1 MNPFVFHTPT
11 RVYFGENSASSCGDF
26 LRELGGTKVLMVAD
40 AFLEKSGALTPLID
54 SIKEST
60 GIEPVLF
67 TDVPSD
73 SDIDC
78 VNKATV
84 IARTSGCDALVAV
97 GGGSVLDTAKVIN
110 ICLTFGGEVMD
121 YQGLNII
128 ERKLLPLIA
137 VPTTAGTGAEVSF
150 VAMVKDHGESKKLMF
165 GSRFLAPDV
174 AILDPLM
181 IVSLPAKLTAA
192 TGIDAVTHDIEC
204 YVASGTY
211 SVFTDSLC
219 LESLRLL
226 FEFLPQATIDGDNLE
241 ARGATLVA
249 SCMAGV
255 AFTNSGVGITHAL
268 AHAVGAKYATHHGMT
283 NAVFLLH
290 GMRFNFES
298 VYSRYARIARFLDL
312 AAEASNS
319 INGNTIN
326 SSDDRALAHLLLNK
340 VEALLR
346 QLKVPL
352 NLRELGVPELTDE
365 NLAELVDLA
374 GADPAIMFNPREAST
389 EDLTQLLKRAY

>member
-11 RVYFGENSASSCGDF
+11 RVYFGEDSASSCGDF
-26 LRELGGTKVLMVAD
+26 LRELGGKKVLMVAD
-40 AFLEKSGALTPLID
+40 AFLEKSGALKPLIE
-54 SIKEST
+54 SIREST
-60 GIEPVLF
+60 GSAPILF

-78 VNKATV
+78 VNNATA
-84 IARTSGCDALVAV
+84 IARTHQCDAFVAV
-97 GGGSVLDTAKVIN
+97 GGGSVIDTAKVIN
-110 ICLTFGGEVMD
+110 ICLSFGGEVMD

-128 ERKLLPLIA
+128 ERKLYPLIA

-150 VAMVKDHGESKKLMF
+150 VAMVKDHGEGKKLMF

-192 TGIDAVTHDIEC
+192 TGIDAITHGIEC

-211 SVFTDSLC
+211 SVFTDAIC

-226 FEFLPQATIDGDNLE
+226 FEFLPQATVDGGNIE

-283 NAVFLLH
+283 NAVFLPH
-290 GMRFNFES
+290 GMRFNLDT
-298 VYSRYARIARFLDL
+298 VYPRYARIAQFLGFAD
-312 AAEASNS
+312 EKN
-319 INGNTIN
+319 IG
-326 SSDDRALAHLLLNK
+326 DERALANLLVNK
-340 VEALLR
+340 VEALLEKL
-346 QLKVPL
+346 QLPL
-352 NLRELGVPELTDE
+352 TLRELGVPELSDE
-365 NLAELVDLA
+365 NLAELTDLA
-374 GADPAIMFNPREAST
+374 AADPAIMFNPREASSD
-389 EDLTQLLKRAY
+389 DLTQLLKRAY

>member
-11 RVYFGENSASSCGDF
+11 RVYFGEDSASSCGDF
-26 LRELGGTKVLMVAD
+26 LRELGGKKVLMVAD
-40 AFLEKSGALTPLID
+40 AFLEKSGALKPLIE
-54 SIKEST
+54 SIREST
-60 GIEPVLF
+60 GSAPILF

-78 VNKATV
+78 VNNATA
-84 IARTSGCDALVAV
+84 IARTHQCDALVAV
-97 GGGSVLDTAKVIN
+97 GGGSVIDTAKVIN
-110 ICLTFGGEVMD
+110 ICLSFGGEVMD

-128 ERKLLPLIA
+128 ERKLYPLIA

-150 VAMVKDHGESKKLMF
+150 VAMVKDHGEGKKLMF

-174 AILDPLM
+174 AVLDPLM

-192 TGIDAVTHDIEC
+192 TGIDAITHGIEC

-211 SVFTDSLC
+211 SVFTDAIC

-226 FEFLPQATIDGDNLE
+226 FEFLPQATVDGGNIE

-283 NAVFLLH
+283 NAVFLPH
-290 GMRFNFES
+290 GMRFNLDS
-298 VYSRYARIARFLDL
+298 VYPRYARIAQFLGFADH
-312 AAEASNS
+312 EN
-319 INGNTIN
+319 NG
-326 SSDDRALAHLLLNK
+326 DERALASLLVNK
-340 VEALLR
+340 VEALLEKL
-346 QLKVPL
+346 QLPHT
-352 NLRELGVPELTDE
+352 LRELGVPEFSDE
-365 NLAELVDLA
+365 NLAELTDLA
-374 GADPAIMFNPREAST
+374 AADPAIMFNPREASSD
-389 EDLTQLLKRAY
+389 DLTQLLKRAY

>member
-11 RVYFGENSASSCGDF
+11 RVYFGEDSASSCGDF
-26 LRELGGTKVLMVAD
+26 LRELGGKKVLMVAD
-40 AFLEKSGALTPLID
+40 AFLEKSGALKPLIE
-54 SIKEST
+54 SIREST
-60 GIEPVLF
+60 GSAPILF

-78 VNKATV
+78 VNNATA
-84 IARTSGCDALVAV
+84 IARTHQCDALVAV
-97 GGGSVLDTAKVIN
+97 GGGSVIDTAKVIN
-110 ICLTFGGEVMD
+110 ICLSFGGEVMD

-128 ERKLLPLIA
+128 ERKLYPLIA

-150 VAMVKDHGESKKLMF
+150 VAMVKDHGEGKKLMF

-192 TGIDAVTHDIEC
+192 TGIDAITHGIEC

-211 SVFTDSLC
+211 SVFTDAIC

-226 FEFLPQATIDGDNLE
+226 FEFLPQATVDGGNIE

-283 NAVFLLH
+283 NAVFLPH
-290 GMRFNFES
+290 GMRFNLDT
-298 VYSRYARIARFLDL
+298 VYPRYARIAQFLGFAD
-312 AAEASNS
+312 EEN
-319 INGNTIN
+319 NG
-326 SSDDRALAHLLLNK
+326 DERALANLLVNK
-340 VEALLR
+340 VEALLEKL
-346 QLKVPL
+346 QLPL
-352 NLRELGVPELTDE
+352 TLRELGVPEFSDE
-365 NLAELVDLA
+365 NLAELTDLA
-374 GADPAIMFNPREAST
+374 AADPAIMFNPREASSD
-389 EDLTQLLKRAY
+389 DLTQLLKRAY

>member
-11 RVYFGENSASSCGDF
+11 RVYFGEDSASSCGDF
-26 LRELGGTKVLMVAD
+26 LRELGGKKVLMVAD
-40 AFLEKSGALTPLID
+40 AFLEKSGALKPLIE
-54 SIKEST
+54 SIREST
-60 GIEPVLF
+60 GSAPILF

-78 VNKATV
+78 VNNATA
-84 IARTSGCDALVAV
+84 IARTHQCDALVAV
-97 GGGSVLDTAKVIN
+97 GGGSVIDTAKVIN
-110 ICLTFGGEVMD
+110 ICLSFGGEVMD

-128 ERKLLPLIA
+128 ERKLYPLIA

-150 VAMVKDHGESKKLMF
+150 VAMVKDHGEGKKLMF

-192 TGIDAVTHDIEC
+192 TGIDAITHGIEC

-211 SVFTDSLC
+211 SVFTDAIC

-226 FEFLPQATIDGDNLE
+226 FEFLPQATVDGGNIE

-283 NAVFLLH
+283 NAVFLPH
-290 GMRFNFES
+290 GMRFNLDS
-298 VYSRYARIARFLDL
+298 VYPRYARIAQFLGFADH
-312 AAEASNS
+312 EN
-319 INGNTIN
+319 NG
-326 SSDDRALAHLLLNK
+326 DERALASLLVNK
-340 VEALLR
+340 VEALLEKL
-346 QLKVPL
+346 QLPHT
-352 NLRELGVPELTDE
+352 LRELGVPEFSDE
-365 NLAELVDLA
+365 NLAELTDLA
-374 GADPAIMFNPREAST
+374 AADPAIMFNPREASSD
-389 EDLTQLLKRAY
+389 DLTQLLKRAY

>member
-26 LRELGGTKVLMVAD
+26 LLELGGKKVLMVAD
-40 AFLEKSGALTPLID
+40 AFLEKSGALIPLID
-54 SIKEST
+54 SIREST
-60 GIEPVLF
+60 GNEPILF

-73 SDIDC
+73 SDIEC
-78 VNKATV
+78 VNKATS
-84 IARTSGCDALVAV
+84 IARSNQCDAFVAV
-97 GGGSVLDTAKVIN
+97 GGGSVIDTAKVIN
-110 ICLTFGGEVMD
+110 ICLRFGGEVMD

-128 ERKLLPLIA
+128 ERKLFPLIA

-181 IVSLPAKLTAA
+181 IVSLPPKLTAA
-192 TGIDAVTHDIEC
+192 TGIDAVTHGIEC
-204 YVASGTY
+204 YVASGTF
-211 SVFTDSLC
+211 SVFTDAIC

-226 FEFLPQATIDGDNLE
+226 FEFLPQATIDGGNLE

-283 NAVFLLH
+283 NAVFLPH
-290 GMRFNFES
+290 GMRFNLDT
-298 VYSRYARIARFLDL
+298 VYPRYARIAQFLGF
-312 AAEASNS
+312 AEQNS
-319 INGNTIN
+319 D
-326 SSDDRALAHLLLNK
+326 SDEKALARLLVNK

-346 QLKVPL
+346 QLQLPL
-352 NLRELGVPELTDE
+352 TLRELGVPELTDE
-365 NLAELVDLA
+365 NLVELVDLA
-374 GADPAIMFNPREAST
+374 AADPAIMFNPREASSD
-389 EDLTQLLKRAY
+389 DLTQLLKRAY

>member
-26 LRELGGTKVLMVAD
+26 LLELGGKKVLMVAD
-40 AFLEKSGALTPLID
+40 AFLEKSGALRPLLE

-60 GIEPVLF
+60 GNEPVLF

-78 VNKATV
+78 VNKATAL
-84 IARTSGCDALVAV
+84 ARRQQCDAFVAV
-97 GGGSVLDTAKVIN
+97 GGGSVIDTAKVIN
-110 ICLTFGGEVMD
+110 ICLSFGGEVMD

-128 ERKLLPLIA
+128 ERKLFPLIA

-174 AILDPLM
+174 AILDPMM
-181 IVSLPAKLTAA
+181 IVSLPPKLTAA

-211 SVFTDSLC
+211 SVFTDAIC

-226 FEFLPQATIDGDNLE
+226 FEFLPQATVDGENIE

-268 AHAVGAKYATHHGMT
+268 AHAVGAKYGTHHGMT
-283 NAVFLLH
+283 NAVFLPH
-290 GMRFNFES
+290 GMRFNFDT
-298 VYSRYARIARFLDL
+298 VYRRYARIAQFLGF
-312 AAEASNS
+312 AEKNADN
-319 INGNTIN
+319 
-326 SSDDRALAHLLLNK
+326 DDKALANLLVNK
-340 VEALLR
+340 VEALLQ
-346 QLKVPL
+346 QLQLPL
-352 NLRELGVPELTDE
+352 SLRELGVPEFTDE

-374 GADPAIMFNPREAST
+374 GADPAIMFNPREASSD
-389 EDLTQLLKRAY
+389 DLTQLLKRAY

>member
-11 RVYFGENSASSCGDF
+11 RVYFGEDSASSCGDF
-26 LRELGGTKVLMVAD
+26 LRELGGKKVLMVAD
-40 AFLEKSGALTPLID
+40 AFLEKSGALKPLIE
-54 SIKEST
+54 SIREST
-60 GIEPVLF
+60 GSAPILF

-78 VNKATV
+78 VNNATA
-84 IARTSGCDALVAV
+84 IARAHQCDALVAV
-97 GGGSVLDTAKVIN
+97 GGGSVIDTAKVIN
-110 ICLTFGGEVMD
+110 ICLSFGGEVMD

-128 ERKLLPLIA
+128 ERKLYPLIA

-150 VAMVKDHGESKKLMF
+150 VAMVKDHGEGKKLMF

-192 TGIDAVTHDIEC
+192 TGIDAITHGIEC

-211 SVFTDSLC
+211 SVFTDAIC

-226 FEFLPQATIDGDNLE
+226 FEFLPQATFDGGNIE

-283 NAVFLLH
+283 NAVFLPH
-290 GMRFNFES
+290 GMRFNLET
-298 VYSRYARIARFLDL
+298 VYPRYARIAQFLGFAD
-312 AAEASNS
+312 EAN
-319 INGNTIN
+319 NG
-326 SSDDRALAHLLLNK
+326 DERALANLLVNK
-340 VEALLR
+340 VEALLGKL
-346 QLKVPL
+346 QLPL
-352 NLRELGVPELTDE
+352 TLRELGVPEFSDE
-365 NLAELVDLA
+365 NLAELTDLA
-374 GADPAIMFNPREAST
+374 TADPAIMFNPREASSD
-389 EDLTQLLKRAY
+389 DLTQLLKRAY

>member
-11 RVYFGENSASSCGDF
+11 RVYFGEDSASSCGDF
-26 LRELGGTKVLMVAD
+26 LRELGGKKVLMVAD
-40 AFLEKSGALTPLID
+40 AFLEKSGALKPLIE
-54 SIKEST
+54 SIREST
-60 GIEPVLF
+60 GSAPILF

-78 VNKATV
+78 VNNATA
-84 IARTSGCDALVAV
+84 IARTHQCDAFVAV
-97 GGGSVLDTAKVIN
+97 GGGSVIDTAKVIN
-110 ICLTFGGEVMD
+110 ICLSFGGEVMD

-128 ERKLLPLIA
+128 ERKLYPLIA

-150 VAMVKDHGESKKLMF
+150 VAMVKDHGEGKKLMF

-192 TGIDAVTHDIEC
+192 TGIDAITHGIEC

-211 SVFTDSLC
+211 SVFTDAIC

-226 FEFLPQATIDGDNLE
+226 FKFLPQATVDGGNIE

-283 NAVFLLH
+283 NAVFLPH
-290 GMRFNFES
+290 GMRFNLDT
-298 VYSRYARIARFLDL
+298 VYPRYARIAQFLGFAD
-312 AAEASNS
+312 EKN
-319 INGNTIN
+319 IG
-326 SSDDRALAHLLLNK
+326 DERALANLLVNK
-340 VEALLR
+340 VEALLGKL
-346 QLKVPL
+346 QLPL
-352 NLRELGVPELTDE
+352 TLRELGVPELSDE
-365 NLAELVDLA
+365 NLAELTDLA
-374 GADPAIMFNPREAST
+374 AADPAIMFNPREASSD
-389 EDLTQLLKRAY
+389 DLTQLLKRAY

>member
-11 RVYFGENSASSCGDF
+11 RVYFGEDSASSCGDF
-26 LRELGGTKVLMVAD
+26 LRELGGNKVLMVAD
-40 AFLEKSGALTPLID
+40 AFLEKSGALKPLIE
-54 SIKEST
+54 SIREST
-60 GIEPVLF
+60 GSAPILF

-78 VNKATV
+78 VNNATA
-84 IARTSGCDALVAV
+84 IARTHQCDAFVAV
-97 GGGSVLDTAKVIN
+97 GGGSVIDTAKVIN
-110 ICLTFGGEVMD
+110 ICLSFGGEVMD

-128 ERKLLPLIA
+128 ERKLYPLIA

-150 VAMVKDHGESKKLMF
+150 VAMVKDHGEGKKLMF

-192 TGIDAVTHDIEC
+192 TGIDAITHGIEC

-211 SVFTDSLC
+211 SVFTDAIC
-219 LESLRLL
+219 LEALRLL
-226 FEFLPQATIDGDNLE
+226 FEFLPQATVDGGNIE

-283 NAVFLLH
+283 NAVFLPH
-290 GMRFNFES
+290 GMRFNLDT
-298 VYSRYARIARFLDL
+298 VYPRYARIAQFLGFAD
-312 AAEASNS
+312 EEN
-319 INGNTIN
+319 NG
-326 SSDDRALAHLLLNK
+326 DELALANLLVNK
-340 VEALLR
+340 VEALLEKL
-346 QLKVPL
+346 QLPL
-352 NLRELGVPELTDE
+352 TLRELGVPEFSDE
-365 NLAELVDLA
+365 NLAELTDLA
-374 GADPAIMFNPREAST
+374 AADPAIMFNPREASSD
-389 EDLTQLLKRAY
+389 DLTQLLKRAY

>member
-11 RVYFGENSASSCGDF
+11 RVYFGEDSASSCGDF
-26 LRELGGTKVLMVAD
+26 LRELGGKKVLMVAD
-40 AFLEKSGALTPLID
+40 AFLEKSGALKPLIE
-54 SIKEST
+54 SIREST
-60 GIEPVLF
+60 GSVPILF

-78 VNKATV
+78 VNNATA
-84 IARTSGCDALVAV
+84 IARTHQCDAFVAV
-97 GGGSVLDTAKVIN
+97 GGGSVIDTAKVIN
-110 ICLTFGGEVMD
+110 ICLSFGGEVMD

-128 ERKLLPLIA
+128 ERKLYPLIA

-150 VAMVKDHGESKKLMF
+150 VAMVKDHGEGKKLMF

-192 TGIDAVTHDIEC
+192 TGIDAITHGIEC

-211 SVFTDSLC
+211 SVFTDAIC

-226 FEFLPQATIDGDNLE
+226 FKFLPQATVDGGNIE

-283 NAVFLLH
+283 NAVFLPH
-290 GMRFNFES
+290 GMRFNLDT
-298 VYSRYARIARFLDL
+298 VYPRYARIAQFLGFAD
-312 AAEASNS
+312 EKN
-319 INGNTIN
+319 IG
-326 SSDDRALAHLLLNK
+326 DERALANLLVNK
-340 VEALLR
+340 VEALLEKL
-346 QLKVPL
+346 QLPL
-352 NLRELGVPELTDE
+352 TLRELGVPEFSDE
-365 NLAELVDLA
+365 NLAELTDLA
-374 GADPAIMFNPREAST
+374 AADPAIMFNPREASSD
-389 EDLTQLLKRAY
+389 DLTQLLKRAY

>member
-11 RVYFGENSASSCGDF
+11 RVYFGEDSASSCGDF
-26 LRELGGTKVLMVAD
+26 VRELGGSKVLMVAD
-40 AFLEKSGALTPLID
+40 AFLEKSGALKPLIE
-54 SIKEST
+54 SIRAST
-60 GIEPVLF
+60 GSAPILF

-78 VNKATV
+78 VNNATT
-84 IARTSGCDALVAV
+84 IARSHQCDAFVAV
-97 GGGSVLDTAKVIN
+97 GGGSVIDTAKVIN
-110 ICLTFGGEVMD
+110 ICLSFGGEVMD

-128 ERKLLPLIA
+128 ERKLYPLIA

-150 VAMVKDHGESKKLMF
+150 VAMVKDHGEGKKLMF

-192 TGIDAVTHDIEC
+192 TGIDAITHGIEC

-211 SVFTDSLC
+211 SVFTDAIC

-226 FEFLPQATIDGDNLE
+226 FEFLPQATVDGGNLE

-283 NAVFLLH
+283 NAVFLPH
-290 GMRFNFES
+290 GMRFNLDT
-298 VYSRYARIARFLDL
+298 VYPRYARIAQFLGFAD
-312 AAEASNS
+312 EENS
-319 INGNTIN
+319 G
-326 SSDDRALAHLLLNK
+326 DERALANLLVNK
-340 VEALLR
+340 VEALLEKL
-346 QLKVPL
+346 QLPL
-352 NLRELGVPELTDE
+352 TLRELGVPEFIDE
-365 NLAELVDLA
+365 NLAELTDLA
-374 GADPAIMFNPREAST
+374 AADPAIMFNPREASSD
-389 EDLTQLLKRAY
+389 DLTQLLKRAY

>member
-11 RVYFGENSASSCGDF
+11 RVYFGEDSASSCGDF
-26 LRELGGTKVLMVAD
+26 LRELGGKKVLMVAD
-40 AFLEKSGALTPLID
+40 AFLEKSGALKPLIE
-54 SIKEST
+54 SIREST
-60 GIEPVLF
+60 GSAPILF

-78 VNKATV
+78 VNKATA
-84 IARTSGCDALVAV
+84 IARTHQCDAIVAV
-97 GGGSVLDTAKVIN
+97 GGGSVIDTAKVIN
-110 ICLTFGGEVMD
+110 ICLSFGGEVMD
-121 YQGLNII
+121 CQGLNII
-128 ERKLLPLIA
+128 ERKLYPLIA

-150 VAMVKDHGESKKLMF
+150 VAMVKDHGEGKKLMF

-174 AILDPLM
+174 AILDPMM

-192 TGIDAVTHDIEC
+192 TGIDAITHGIEC

-211 SVFTDSLC
+211 SVFTDAIC

-226 FEFLPQATIDGDNLE
+226 FEFLPQATVDGGNIE

-283 NAVFLLH
+283 NAVFLPH
-290 GMRFNFES
+290 GMRFNLDT
-298 VYSRYARIARFLDL
+298 VYPRYARMAQFLGFVD
-312 AAEASNS
+312 EEN
-319 INGNTIN
+319 NG
-326 SSDDRALAHLLLNK
+326 DERALANLLVNK
-340 VEALLR
+340 VEALLEKL
-346 QLKVPL
+346 QLPL
-352 NLRELGVPELTDE
+352 TLRELGVPEFSDE
-365 NLAELVDLA
+365 NLAELTDLA
-374 GADPAIMFNPREAST
+374 AADPAIMFNPREASSD
-389 EDLTQLLKRAY
+389 DLTQLLKRAY

>member
-11 RVYFGENSASSCGDF
+11 RVYFGEDSASSCGDF
-26 LRELGGTKVLMVAD
+26 LRELGGKKVLMVAD
-40 AFLEKSGALTPLID
+40 AFLEKSGALKPLIE
-54 SIKEST
+54 SIREST
-60 GIEPVLF
+60 GSAPILF

-78 VNKATV
+78 VNNATA
-84 IARTSGCDALVAV
+84 IARTHQCDALVAV
-97 GGGSVLDTAKVIN
+97 GGGSVIDTAKVIN
-110 ICLTFGGEVMD
+110 ICLSFGGEVMD

-128 ERKLLPLIA
+128 ERKLYPLIA

-150 VAMVKDHGESKKLMF
+150 VAMVKDHGEGKKLMF

-192 TGIDAVTHDIEC
+192 TGIDAITHGIEC

-211 SVFTDSLC
+211 SVFTDAIC

-226 FEFLPQATIDGDNLE
+226 FEFLPQATVDGGNIE

-283 NAVFLLH
+283 NAVFLPH
-290 GMRFNFES
+290 GMRFNLDT
-298 VYSRYARIARFLDL
+298 VYPRYARIAQFLGFAD
-312 AAEASNS
+312 EKN
-319 INGNTIN
+319 IG
-326 SSDDRALAHLLLNK
+326 DERALANLLVNK
-340 VEALLR
+340 VEALLEKL
-346 QLKVPL
+346 QLPL
-352 NLRELGVPELTDE
+352 TLRELGVPEFSDE
-365 NLAELVDLA
+365 NLAELTDLA
-374 GADPAIMFNPREAST
+374 AADPAIMFNPREASSD
-389 EDLTQLLKRAY
+389 DLTQLLKRAY

>member
-11 RVYFGENSASSCGDF
+11 RVYFGEDSASSCGDF
-26 LRELGGTKVLMVAD
+26 LRELGGKKVLMVAD
-40 AFLEKSGALTPLID
+40 AFLEKSGALKPLIE
-54 SIKEST
+54 SIREST
-60 GIEPVLF
+60 GSVPILF

-78 VNKATV
+78 VNNATA
-84 IARTSGCDALVAV
+84 IARTHQCDAFVAV
-97 GGGSVLDTAKVIN
+97 GGGSVIDTAKVIN
-110 ICLTFGGEVMD
+110 ICLSFGGEVMD

-128 ERKLLPLIA
+128 ERKLYPLIA

-150 VAMVKDHGESKKLMF
+150 VAMVKDHGEGKKLMF

-192 TGIDAVTHDIEC
+192 TGIDAITHGIEC

-211 SVFTDSLC
+211 SVFTDAIC

-226 FEFLPQATIDGDNLE
+226 FEFLPQATVDGGNIE

-283 NAVFLLH
+283 NAVFLPH
-290 GMRFNFES
+290 GMRFNLDT
-298 VYSRYARIARFLDL
+298 VYPRYARIAQFLGFAD
-312 AAEASNS
+312 EKN
-319 INGNTIN
+319 IG
-326 SSDDRALAHLLLNK
+326 DERALANLLVNK
-340 VEALLR
+340 VEALLGKL
-346 QLKVPL
+346 QLPL
-352 NLRELGVPELTDE
+352 TLRELGVPELSDE
-365 NLAELVDLA
+365 NLAELTDLA
-374 GADPAIMFNPREAST
+374 AADPAIMFNPREASSD
-389 EDLTQLLKRAY
+389 DLTQLLKRAY

>member
-11 RVYFGENSASSCGDF
+11 RVYFGEDSARSCGDF
-26 LRELGGTKVLMVAD
+26 LRELGGKKVLMVAD
-40 AFLEKSGALTPLID
+40 AFLEKSGALEPLIE
-54 SIKEST
+54 SIREST
-60 GIEPVLF
+60 GSAPILF

-78 VNKATV
+78 VNNASA
-84 IARTSGCDALVAV
+84 IARTHKCDAFIAV
-97 GGGSVLDTAKVIN
+97 GGGSVIDTAKVIN
-110 ICLTFGGEVMD
+110 ICLSFGGEVMD

-128 ERKLLPLIA
+128 ERKLYPLIA

-150 VAMVKDHGESKKLMF
+150 VAMVKDHGEGKKLMF

-192 TGIDAVTHDIEC
+192 TGIDAITHGIEC

-211 SVFTDSLC
+211 SVFTDAIC

-226 FEFLPQATIDGDNLE
+226 FEFLPQATVDGGNIE

-283 NAVFLLH
+283 NAVFLPH
-290 GMRFNFES
+290 GMRFNLDT
-298 VYSRYARIARFLDL
+298 VYPRYARIAQFLGFADQ
-312 AAEASNS
+312 ENS
-319 INGNTIN
+319 G
-326 SSDDRALAHLLLNK
+326 DERALANLLVNK

-346 QLKVPL
+346 KLQLPL
-352 NLRELGVPELTDE
+352 SLRELGVSEFSDE
-365 NLAELVDLA
+365 NLAELTDLA
-374 GADPAIMFNPREAST
+374 AADPAIMFNPREASSD
-389 EDLTQLLKRAY
+389 DLTQLLKRAY

>member
-11 RVYFGENSASSCGDF
+11 RVYFGEDSASSCGDF
-26 LRELGGTKVLMVAD
+26 LRELGGKKVLMVAD
-40 AFLEKSGALTPLID
+40 AFLEKSGALKPLIE
-54 SIKEST
+54 SIREST
-60 GIEPVLF
+60 GSAPILF

-78 VNKATV
+78 VNNATA
-84 IARTSGCDALVAV
+84 IARAHQCDALVAV
-97 GGGSVLDTAKVIN
+97 GGGSVIDTAKVIN
-110 ICLTFGGEVMD
+110 ICLSFGGEVMD

-128 ERKLLPLIA
+128 ERKLYPLIA

-150 VAMVKDHGESKKLMF
+150 VAMVKDHGEGKKLMF

-192 TGIDAVTHDIEC
+192 TGIDAITHGIEC

-211 SVFTDSLC
+211 SVFTDAIC

-226 FEFLPQATIDGDNLE
+226 FEFLPQATVDGGNIE

-283 NAVFLLH
+283 NAVFLPH
-290 GMRFNFES
+290 GMRFNLDT
-298 VYSRYARIARFLDL
+298 VYPRYARIAQFLGFAD
-312 AAEASNS
+312 EEN
-319 INGNTIN
+319 NG
-326 SSDDRALAHLLLNK
+326 DERALANLLVNK
-340 VEALLR
+340 VEALLEKL
-346 QLKVPL
+346 QLPL
-352 NLRELGVPELTDE
+352 TLRELGVPEFSDE
-365 NLAELVDLA
+365 NLAELTDLA
-374 GADPAIMFNPREAST
+374 AADPAIMFNPREASSD
-389 EDLTQLLKRAY
+389 DLTQLLKRAY

>member
-11 RVYFGENSASSCGDF
+11 RVYFGEDSASSCGDF
-26 LRELGGTKVLMVAD
+26 LRELGGKKVLMVAD
-40 AFLEKSGALTPLID
+40 AFLDKSGALKPLIE
-54 SIKEST
+54 SIREST
-60 GIEPVLF
+60 GSAPILF

-78 VNKATV
+78 VNKATA
-84 IARTSGCDALVAV
+84 IARTHQCDAFIAV
-97 GGGSVLDTAKVIN
+97 GGGSVIDTAKVIN
-110 ICLTFGGEVMD
+110 ICLSFGGEVMD

-128 ERKLLPLIA
+128 ERKLYPLIA

-150 VAMVKDHGESKKLMF
+150 VAMVKDHGEGKKLMF

-181 IVSLPAKLTAA
+181 IVSLPARLTAA
-192 TGIDAVTHDIEC
+192 TGIDAITHGIEC

-211 SVFTDSLC
+211 SVFTDAIC

-226 FEFLPQATIDGDNLE
+226 FEFLPQATVDGGNVE

-283 NAVFLLH
+283 NAVFLPH
-290 GMRFNFES
+290 GMRFNLDT
-298 VYSRYARIARFLDL
+298 VYPRYARIAQFLGFADEENNL
-312 AAEASNS
+312 DE
-319 INGNTIN
+319 
-326 SSDDRALAHLLLNK
+326 RALANLLVNK
-340 VEALLR
+340 VEALLEKL
-346 QLKVPL
+346 QLPL
-352 NLRELGVPELTDE
+352 TLRELGVPEFSDE
-365 NLAELVDLA
+365 NLAELTDLA
-374 GADPAIMFNPREAST
+374 AADPAIMFNPREASSD
-389 EDLTQLLKRAY
+389 DLTQLLKRAY

>member
-26 LRELGGTKVLMVAD
+26 LLELGGKKVLMVAD
-40 AFLEKSGALTPLID
+40 AFLEKSGALRPLIE
-54 SIKEST
+54 SIREST
-60 GIEPVLF
+60 GNEPILF

-78 VNKATV
+78 VNKATA
-84 IARTSGCDALVAV
+84 IARRNQCDAFVAV
-97 GGGSVLDTAKVIN
+97 GGGSVIDTAKVIN
-110 ICLTFGGEVMD
+110 ICLSFGGEVMD

-128 ERKLLPLIA
+128 ERKLFPLIA

-174 AILDPLM
+174 AILDPMM

-211 SVFTDSLC
+211 SVFTDAIC

-226 FEFLPQATIDGDNLE
+226 FEFLPQATMDGENLE

-283 NAVFLLH
+283 NAVFLPH
-290 GMRFNFES
+290 GMRFNFDT
-298 VYSRYARIARFLDL
+298 VYPRYARIAQFLGFADKDD
-312 AAEASNS
+312 A
-319 INGNTIN
+319 
-326 SSDDRALAHLLLNK
+326 SDDKALANLLVNK
-340 VEALLR
+340 VEALLV
-346 QLKVPL
+346 QLQLPL
-352 NLRELGVPELTDE
+352 TLRELGVPEFSDE

-374 GADPAIMFNPREAST
+374 GSDPAIMFNPREASSD
-389 EDLTQLLKRAY
+389 DLTQLLKRAY

>member
-11 RVYFGENSASSCGDF
+11 RVYFGEDSASSCGDF
-26 LRELGGTKVLMVAD
+26 LRELGGKKVLMVAD
-40 AFLEKSGALTPLID
+40 AFLEKSGALKPLIE
-54 SIKEST
+54 SIREST
-60 GIEPVLF
+60 GSAPILF

-78 VNKATV
+78 VNNATA
-84 IARTSGCDALVAV
+84 IARTHQCDAFVAV
-97 GGGSVLDTAKVIN
+97 GGGSVIDTAKVIN
-110 ICLTFGGEVMD
+110 ICLSFGGEVMD

-128 ERKLLPLIA
+128 ERKLYPLIA

-150 VAMVKDHGESKKLMF
+150 VAMVKDHGEGKKLMF

-192 TGIDAVTHDIEC
+192 TGIDAITHGIEC

-211 SVFTDSLC
+211 SVFTDAIC

-226 FEFLPQATIDGDNLE
+226 FEFLPQATVDGGNIE

-283 NAVFLLH
+283 NAVFLPH
-290 GMRFNFES
+290 GMRFNLDT
-298 VYSRYARIARFLDL
+298 VYPRYARIAQFLGFAD
-312 AAEASNS
+312 EEN
-319 INGNTIN
+319 NG
-326 SSDDRALAHLLLNK
+326 DELALANLLVNK
-340 VEALLR
+340 VEALLEKL
-346 QLKVPL
+346 QLPL
-352 NLRELGVPELTDE
+352 TLRELGVPEFSDE
-365 NLAELVDLA
+365 NLAELTDLA
-374 GADPAIMFNPREAST
+374 AADPAIMFNPREASSD
-389 EDLTQLLKRAY
+389 DLTQLLKRAY

>member
-11 RVYFGENSASSCGDF
+11 RVYFGEDSASSCGDF
-26 LRELGGTKVLMVAD
+26 LRELGGKKVLMVAD
-40 AFLEKSGALTPLID
+40 AFLEKSGALKPLIE
-54 SIKEST
+54 SIREST
-60 GIEPVLF
+60 GSAPILF

-78 VNKATV
+78 VNNATA
-84 IARTSGCDALVAV
+84 IARTHQCDAFVAV
-97 GGGSVLDTAKVIN
+97 GGGSVIDTAKVIN
-110 ICLTFGGEVMD
+110 ICLSFGGEVMD

-128 ERKLLPLIA
+128 ERKLYPLIA

-150 VAMVKDHGESKKLMF
+150 VAMVKDHGEGKKLMF

-192 TGIDAVTHDIEC
+192 TGIDAITHGIEC

-211 SVFTDSLC
+211 SVFTDAIC
-219 LESLRLL
+219 LEALRLL
-226 FEFLPQATIDGDNLE
+226 FEFLPQATVDGGNIE

-283 NAVFLLH
+283 NAVFLPH
-290 GMRFNFES
+290 GMRFNLDT
-298 VYSRYARIARFLDL
+298 VYPRYARIAQFLGFAD
-312 AAEASNS
+312 EEN
-319 INGNTIN
+319 NG
-326 SSDDRALAHLLLNK
+326 DELALANLLVNK
-340 VEALLR
+340 VEALLEKL
-346 QLKVPL
+346 QLPL
-352 NLRELGVPELTDE
+352 TLRELGVPEFSDE
-365 NLAELVDLA
+365 NLAELTDLA
-374 GADPAIMFNPREAST
+374 AADPAIMFNPREASSD
-389 EDLTQLLKRAY
+389 DLTQLLKRAY

>member
-11 RVYFGENSASSCGDF
+11 RVYFGEDSASSCGDF
-26 LRELGGTKVLMVAD
+26 LRELGGKKVLMVAD
-40 AFLEKSGALTPLID
+40 AFLEKSGALKPLIE
-54 SIKEST
+54 SIREST
-60 GIEPVLF
+60 GSAPILF

-78 VNKATV
+78 VNNATA
-84 IARTSGCDALVAV
+84 IARTHQCDALVAV
-97 GGGSVLDTAKVIN
+97 GGGSVIDTAKVIN
-110 ICLTFGGEVMD
+110 ICLSFGGEVMD

-128 ERKLLPLIA
+128 ERKLYPLIA

-150 VAMVKDHGESKKLMF
+150 VAMVKDHGEGKKLMF

-192 TGIDAVTHDIEC
+192 TGIDAITHGIEC

-211 SVFTDSLC
+211 SVFTDAIC

-226 FEFLPQATIDGDNLE
+226 FKFLPQATVDGGNIE

-283 NAVFLLH
+283 NAVFLPH
-290 GMRFNFES
+290 GMRFNLDT
-298 VYSRYARIARFLDL
+298 VYPRYARIAQFLGFAD
-312 AAEASNS
+312 EKN
-319 INGNTIN
+319 IG
-326 SSDDRALAHLLLNK
+326 DERALANLLVNK
-340 VEALLR
+340 VEALLGKL
-346 QLKVPL
+346 QLPL
-352 NLRELGVPELTDE
+352 TLRELGVPELSDE
-365 NLAELVDLA
+365 NLAELTDLA
-374 GADPAIMFNPREAST
+374 AADPAIMFNPREASSD
-389 EDLTQLLKRAY
+389 DLTQLLKRAY

>member
-11 RVYFGENSASSCGDF
+11 RVYFGEDSASSCGDF
-26 LRELGGTKVLMVAD
+26 LRELGGKKVLMVAD
-40 AFLEKSGALTPLID
+40 AFLEKSGALKPLIE
-54 SIKEST
+54 SIREST
-60 GIEPVLF
+60 GSVPILF

-78 VNKATV
+78 VNNATA
-84 IARTSGCDALVAV
+84 IARTHQCDAFVAV
-97 GGGSVLDTAKVIN
+97 GGGSVIDTAKVIN
-110 ICLTFGGEVMD
+110 ICLSFGGEVMD

-128 ERKLLPLIA
+128 ERKLYPLIA

-150 VAMVKDHGESKKLMF
+150 VAMVKDHGEGKKLMF

-192 TGIDAVTHDIEC
+192 TGIDAITHGIEC

-211 SVFTDSLC
+211 SVFTDAIC

-226 FEFLPQATIDGDNLE
+226 FKFLPQATADGGNIE

-283 NAVFLLH
+283 NAVFLPH
-290 GMRFNFES
+290 GMRFNLDT
-298 VYSRYARIARFLDL
+298 VYPRYARIAQFLGFAD
-312 AAEASNS
+312 EKN
-319 INGNTIN
+319 IG
-326 SSDDRALAHLLLNK
+326 DERALANLLVNK
-340 VEALLR
+340 VEALLGKL
-346 QLKVPL
+346 QLPL
-352 NLRELGVPELTDE
+352 TLRELGVPELSDE
-365 NLAELVDLA
+365 NLAELTDLA
-374 GADPAIMFNPREAST
+374 AADPAIMFNPREASSD
-389 EDLTQLLKRAY
+389 DLTQLLKRAY

>member
-11 RVYFGENSASSCGDF
+11 RVYFGEDSASSCGDF
-26 LRELGGTKVLMVAD
+26 LRELGGKKVLMVAD
-40 AFLEKSGALTPLID
+40 AFLEKSGALKPLIE
-54 SIKEST
+54 SIREST
-60 GIEPVLF
+60 GSAPILF

-78 VNKATV
+78 VNNATA
-84 IARTSGCDALVAV
+84 IARTNQCDALVAV
-97 GGGSVLDTAKVIN
+97 GGGSVIDTAKVIN
-110 ICLTFGGEVMD
+110 ICLSFGGEVMD

-128 ERKLLPLIA
+128 ERKVYPLIA

-150 VAMVKDHGESKKLMF
+150 VAMVKDHGEGKKLMF

-192 TGIDAVTHDIEC
+192 TGIDAITHGIEC

-211 SVFTDSLC
+211 SVFTDAIC

-226 FEFLPQATIDGDNLE
+226 FEFLPQATVDGGNIE

-283 NAVFLLH
+283 NAVFLPH
-290 GMRFNFES
+290 GMRFNLDT
-298 VYSRYARIARFLDL
+298 VYPRYARIAQFLGFAD
-312 AAEASNS
+312 EEN
-319 INGNTIN
+319 NG
-326 SSDDRALAHLLLNK
+326 DERALASLLVNK
-340 VEALLR
+340 VEALLGKL
-346 QLKVPL
+346 QLPL
-352 NLRELGVPELTDE
+352 TLRELGVPEFSDE
-365 NLAELVDLA
+365 NLAELTDLA
-374 GADPAIMFNPREAST
+374 AADPAIMFNPREASSD
-389 EDLTQLLKRAY
+389 DLTQLLKRAY

>member
-11 RVYFGENSASSCGDF
+11 RVYFGEDSASSCGDF
-26 LRELGGTKVLMVAD
+26 LRELGGKKVLMVAD
-40 AFLEKSGALTPLID
+40 AFLEKSGALKPLIE
-54 SIKEST
+54 SIREST
-60 GIEPVLF
+60 GSAPILF

-78 VNKATV
+78 VNNATA
-84 IARTSGCDALVAV
+84 IARTHQCDAFVAV
-97 GGGSVLDTAKVIN
+97 GGGSVIDTAKVIN
-110 ICLTFGGEVMD
+110 ICLSFGGEVMD

-128 ERKLLPLIA
+128 ERKLYPLIA

-150 VAMVKDHGESKKLMF
+150 VAMVKDHGEGKKLMF

-192 TGIDAVTHDIEC
+192 TGIDAITHDIEC

-211 SVFTDSLC
+211 SVFTDAIC

-226 FEFLPQATIDGDNLE
+226 FEFLPQATVDGGNIE

-283 NAVFLLH
+283 NAVFLPH
-290 GMRFNFES
+290 GMRFNLDT
-298 VYSRYARIARFLDL
+298 VYPRYARIAQFLGFAD
-312 AAEASNS
+312 EEN
-319 INGNTIN
+319 NG
-326 SSDDRALAHLLLNK
+326 DELALANLLVNK
-340 VEALLR
+340 VEALLEKL
-346 QLKVPL
+346 QLPL
-352 NLRELGVPELTDE
+352 TLRELGVPEFSDE
-365 NLAELVDLA
+365 NLAELTDLA
-374 GADPAIMFNPREAST
+374 AADPAIMFNPREASSD
-389 EDLTQLLKRAY
+389 DLTQLLKRAY

>member
-26 LRELGGTKVLMVAD
+26 LLELGGNKVLMVAD
-40 AFLEKSGALTPLID
+40 AFLEKSGALTPLIE
-54 SIKEST
+54 SIRTAT
-60 GIEPVLF
+60 GNEPVLF

-78 VNKATV
+78 VNKATA
-84 IARTSGCDALVAV
+84 IARSKQCNAFVAV
-97 GGGSVLDTAKVIN
+97 GGGSVIDTAKVIN
-110 ICLTFGGEVMD
+110 ICLSFGGEVMD

-128 ERKLLPLIA
+128 ERKLFPLIA

-174 AILDPLM
+174 AILDPMM

-204 YVASGTY
+204 YVASGTF
-211 SVFTDSLC
+211 SVFTDALC

-226 FEFLPQATIDGDNLE
+226 FEYLPQATIDGENLE

-268 AHAVGAKYATHHGMT
+268 AHAVGAKYGTHHGMT
-283 NAVFLLH
+283 NAVFLPH
-290 GMRFNFES
+290 GMRFNFDS
-298 VYSRYARIARFLDL
+298 VYPRYARIAQFLGFAGRYSGL
-312 AAEASNS
+312 AGGNS
-319 INGNTIN
+319 
-326 SSDDRALAHLLLNK
+326 DRDEKTLANLLVNK
-340 VEALLR
+340 VEALLE
-346 QLKVPL
+346 QLKLPL
-352 NLRELGVPELTDE
+352 TLRELGVPEFTDD

-374 GADPAIMFNPREAST
+374 GADPAIMFNPREASSD
-389 EDLTQLLKRAY
+389 DLTQLLKRAY

>member
-40 AFLEKSGALTPLID
+40 AFLEKSGALTPLLV

-60 GIEPVLF
+60 GCEAILF

-73 SDIDC
+73 SDLDC
-78 VNKATV
+78 VNRATV
-84 IARTSGCDALVAV
+84 IARDHGCNALVAV
-97 GGGSVLDTAKVIN
+97 GGGSVIDTAKVIN
-110 ICLTFGGEVMD
+110 ICLTFGGEILE

-192 TGIDAVTHDIEC
+192 TGLDAVTHGIEC
-204 YVASGTY
+204 FVASGTY
-211 SVFTDSLC
+211 SVFTDAIC

-226 FEFLPQATIDGDNLE
+226 FEFLPLATIDGGNLE
-241 ARGATLVA
+241 ARSATLVA

-268 AHAVGAKYATHHGMT
+268 AHAVGAKFATHHGMT
-283 NAVFLLH
+283 NAVFLPH
-290 GMRFNFES
+290 GMRFNFET
-298 VYSRYARIARFLDL
+298 VYPRYARIAQFIGLTNANNDL
-312 AAEASNS
+312 KGEESE
-319 INGNTIN
+319 
-326 SSDDRALAHLLLNK
+326 RALASLLVNK
-340 VEALLR
+340 VEELLR
-346 QLKVPL
+346 SLKLPL
-352 NLRELGVPELTDE
+352 TLRELGVPEISDE

-374 GADPAIMFNPREAST
+374 AADPAIMFNPREASSD
-389 EDLTQLLKRAY
+389 DLTQLLKRAY

>member
-11 RVYFGENSASSCGDF
+11 RVYFGEDSASSCGDF
-26 LRELGGTKVLMVAD
+26 LRELGGKKVLMVAD
-40 AFLEKSGALTPLID
+40 AFLEKSGALKPLIE
-54 SIKEST
+54 SIREST
-60 GIEPVLF
+60 GSAPILF

-78 VNKATV
+78 VNNATA
-84 IARTSGCDALVAV
+84 IARTHQCDAFVAV
-97 GGGSVLDTAKVIN
+97 GGGSVIDTAKVIN
-110 ICLTFGGEVMD
+110 ICLSFGGEVMD

-128 ERKLLPLIA
+128 ERKLYPLIA

-150 VAMVKDHGESKKLMF
+150 VAMVKDHGEGKKLMF

-192 TGIDAVTHDIEC
+192 TGIDAITHGIEC

-211 SVFTDSLC
+211 SVFTDAIC

-226 FEFLPQATIDGDNLE
+226 FEFLPQATVDGGNIE

-283 NAVFLLH
+283 NAVFLPH
-290 GMRFNFES
+290 GMRFNLDT
-298 VYSRYARIARFLDL
+298 VYPRYARIAQFLGFAD
-312 AAEASNS
+312 EKN
-319 INGNTIN
+319 IG
-326 SSDDRALAHLLLNK
+326 DERALANLLVNK
-340 VEALLR
+340 VEALLGKL
-346 QLKVPL
+346 QLPL
-352 NLRELGVPELTDE
+352 TLRELGVPELSDE
-365 NLAELVDLA
+365 NLAELTDLA
-374 GADPAIMFNPREAST
+374 AADPAIMFNPREASSD
-389 EDLTQLLKRAY
+389 DLTQLLKRAY